1 MSETAAP
8 PPGPS
13 VPNVPPGLTRESEEA
28 GFFHEAALNA
38 TWTGVRLALGGL
50 SFAFG
55 CFVFAYFYLRS
66 LNSHGMWH
74 PAGFKG
80 PQPWAGAVIMALV
93 VVSAVIQYVG
103 LTRIKASN
111 KSAWQASAVLA
122 LVLGLAAIGLQV
134 WELLNLKFF
143 PGSSGFAS
151 VFTGATPVFIIVVL
165 AAMIWLETLIMRARV
180 IPAISFVEQPPT
192 YAEAFAVQ
200 RFQASLSAFT
210 VLWNYLAVIA
220 ILFWVLFYL
229 TP

>member
-1 MSETAAP
+1 MAETADLP
-8 PPGPS
+8 PS
-13 VPNVPPGLTRESEEA
+13 LTRESEEA
-28 GFFHEAALNA
+28 DFFHETALNA
-38 TWTGVRLALGGL
+38 TWTGVRLAVGGL

-66 LNSHGMWH
+66 LNSHGMWY

-80 PQPWAGAVIMALV
+80 PQPWAGAVIMAMV
-93 VVSAVIQYVG
+93 VVSAALQYVG
-103 LTRIKASN
+103 LTRIKAGN
-111 KSAWQASAVLA
+111 KRAWQASAVAA

-134 WELLNLKFF
+134 WQLLNLPFY
-143 PGSSGFAS
+143 PGSAGFAS
-151 VFTGATPVFIIVVL
+151 VFVGATPVFLIVVL

-200 RFQASLSAFT
+200 RFQSSLSAFT

-220 ILFWVLFYL
+220 ILFWILFYL
-229 TP
+229 TA

>member
-1 MSETAAP
+1 MADTASPLTP
-8 PPGPS
+8 PPG
-13 VPNVPPGLTRESEEA
+13 VTRASEEA
-28 GFFHEAALNA
+28 GFYHEAALNA
-38 TWTGVRLALGGL
+38 TWTGVRLAVGSL

-93 VVSAVIQYVG
+93 VVSAVVQHVG
-103 LTRIKASN
+103 LTRIKAAN
-111 KSAWQASAVLA
+111 KSAWQVSAVVA

-134 WELLNLKFF
+134 WQLLNLPFQ
-143 PGSSGFAS
+143 PGRAGFAS
-151 VFTGATPVFIIVVL
+151 VFTGATPVFIIVAL
-165 AAMIWLETLIMRARV
+165 GALIWLETLIMRARV
-180 IPAISFVEQPPT
+180 IPQISFVEQPPT

-200 RFQASLSAFT
+200 RFQSGLSAFT

-220 ILFWVLFYL
+220 IVFWVLFYL
-229 TP
+229 TA